1 MILIS
6 DVQAHHY
13 RSILLQKDQSLLR
26 VLSSVLKLEGLD
38 HCDRLLQ
45 LKLLTEACALI
56 YTLCSD
62 DRVKSEYEQCISLI
76 KGPFTSEI
84 YYVQT
89 IA

>member
-26 VLSSVLKLEGLD
+26 FLSSVLSLEGLG

-62 DRVKSEYEQCISLI
+62 DRVKSEYKQYISFL
-76 KGPFTSEI
+76 KGPFTCEI
-84 YYVQT
+84 Y
-89 IA
+89 

>member
-13 RSILLQKDQSLLR
+13 RSILLQKDQSLLK
-26 VLSSVLKLEGLD
+26 VLSSVLKLECLER
-38 HCDRLLQ
+38 CDRLLQ

-62 DRVKSEYEQCISLI
+62 DRVKSEYTQCISFV
-76 KGPFTSEI
+76 KGTFTYGI
-84 YYVQT
+84 Y
-89 IA
+89 

>member
-13 RSILLQKDQSLLR
+13 RNILLKKDQSLLR
-26 VLSSVLKLEGLD
+26 VLSSVLNLDGLG

-62 DRVKSEYEQCISLI
+62 DQANSEYMQSSSFI

-84 YYVQT
+84 Y
-89 IA
+89 